1 VPLSPIKD
9 QILILP
15 ITIPGGSDVQI
26 PSDTKTPVIVGRVIS
41 VGPGKYENGAYV
53 PIEVSVDDYIVV
65 GKYAGME
72 ILISTVLHVMV
83 SSGDIRCKYVP

>member
-1 VPLSPIKD
+1 MPLSPIKD
-9 QILILP
+9 QILIRP

-26 PSDTKTPVIVGRVIS
+26 PADTKTPVIVGRVIS

-72 ILISTVLHVMV
+72 ILISAVLHVMV